1 MRLISQYTNN
11 INLKK
16 NTINKITN
24 HRGKINTVQINN
36 FKKLSSTLI
45 IMLLLFSLFLATFI
59 ANAQIPSNRTV
70 YGSSSAEIN
79 IGTTLTEPTLYTNN
93 SQNVKGSNNTLLG
106 YGFSVESVVTLIWDN
121 GGPTHINLGVA
132 STNSLGGFNTNFT
145 VPNVSPG
152 IYVITA
158 IDESSKQAT
167 VEFEVVAYMII
178 LSYVSGT
185 VGSDFNVAG
194 AGFSGNNRIIIT
206 WDNSEIGR
214 TTANTNGEFNIT
226 VIVPNTYTGNHL
238 IEASDE
244 IGQKAGAL
252 FYVTPALNLDKI
264 SGQVGTIVNAVGT
277 GWAASKPFSL
287 HFSIDELGPKVFES
301 VTDENG
307 YFNIVFSVPS
317 LPYYNYYVD
326 VSYDGETYE
335 VYDYAMFKVLPG
347 IILTPDSGFATTISA
362 SGFNAGSIITITC
375 NGTILPTVP
384 KIITADYE
392 GGFTAIITLPS
403 GYAAK
408 YLITATDDTN
418 HYSTALF
425 TVPDTT
431 GPKGATGATGPQGST
446 GPAGATGA
454 TGSTGGTGARGPQGE
469 QGEQGEKGVKG
480 DKGDPGP
487 SGSPGEGSANFWL
500 SVVSIV
506 MAVVALICASI
517 AVALALKLRRNP

>member
-1 MRLISQYTNN
+1 
-11 INLKK
+11 
-16 NTINKITN
+16 
-24 HRGKINTVQINN
+24 VQINN
-36 FKKLSSTLI
+36 LKKLSSTLI
-45 IMLLLFSLFLATFI
+45 IVLLLFSLFLATSL

-70 YGSSSAEIN
+70 YDSSSAEIN
-79 IGTTLTEPTLYTNN
+79 IDTALTEPTLYTNN
-93 SQNVKGSNNTLLG
+93 SKNVRGSNNTLIG
-106 YGFSVESVVTLIWDN
+106 YDFSVESIVTLIWDN
-121 GGPTHINLGVA
+121 GGPTHINLGTV
-132 STNSLGGFNTNFT
+132 STNSVGSFNTNFT

-167 VEFEVVAYMII
+167 VEFEVVAYIII
-178 LSYVSGT
+178 LSYLSGN

-194 AGFSGNNRIIIT
+194 AGFTGNNRIIIT

-244 IGQKAGAL
+244 IGQKAAAL
-252 FYVTPALNLDKI
+252 FFVTPALNLDKI
-264 SGQVGTIVNAVGT
+264 SGQVGTAVNAVGT

-287 HFSIDELGPKVFES
+287 HFSMDELGPKVFES

-335 VYDYAMFKVLPG
+335 VYDYAMFRVLPG

-362 SGFNAGSIITITC
+362 SGFNTGSIIAITC

-392 GGFTAIITLPS
+392 GSFTAIITLPS
-403 GYAAK
+403 SYPAT
-408 YLITATDDTN
+408 YIITATDDN
-418 HYSTALF
+418 DHYSTALF

-431 GPKGATGATGPQGST
+431 GPTGPTGATGPQGST
-446 GPAGATGA
+446 GPTGATGA
-454 TGSTGGTGARGPQGE
+454 TGSTGATGARGPQGE

-480 DKGDPGP
+480 DPGP
-487 SGSPGEGSANFWL
+487 SGSPGEGSDNFWL

-506 MAVVALICASI
+506 MAAVALICASI
-517 AVALALKLRRNP
+517 AVALALKLRRKP